1 VITYRE
7 NSYACPSCGI
17 ALVASTG
24 DGPDGQPRKWW
35 CTAENNAYDPR
46 EYELTPLTVT
56 APTESEDWG
65 TAAEALVETNT
76 AEIPSAIVQPVA
88 ESTPAVN
95 LVEAGNDVA
104 SSISLEKV
112 EPNSVTLPDPKAD
125 PAFFSLFMCRLALRR
140 AQKVL
145 LWGPPGTGKSSLA
158 AMLELFGR
166 KLVTIQMT
174 PETPMFELRGRPIIK
189 DGDVVWEHGPVN
201 LAMLNGWR
209 VLFDEIDQTG
219 PDAMSYM
226 YAALDDFGKLSRT
239 GLTLPNGETIFPTR
253 MYQPVCTMN
262 GNPDRLLPA
271 IKSRLS
277 AASIE
282 IKHPLPDV
290 INIIAPDLRNAAINC
305 VLDGKTS
312 TREWINVTQ
321 LRTSLA
327 DEGLSE
333 ADCHKAAGFIVFG
346 ERWKEMIGDI
356 AIGTAEEPD
365 EASSNA

>member
-1 VITYRE
+1 
-7 NSYACPSCGI
+7 
-17 ALVASTG
+17 
-24 DGPDGQPRKWW
+24 
-35 CTAENNAYDPR
+35 
-46 EYELTPLTVT
+46 
-56 APTESEDWG
+56 
-65 TAAEALVETNT
+65 
-76 AEIPSAIVQPVA
+76 
-88 ESTPAVN
+88 
-95 LVEAGNDVA
+95 
-104 SSISLEKV
+104 
-112 EPNSVTLPDPKAD
+112 
-125 PAFFSLFMCRLALRR
+125 
-140 AQKVL
+140 
-145 LWGPPGTGKSSLA
+145 
-158 AMLELFGR
+158 
-166 KLVTIQMT
+166 
-174 PETPMFELRGRPIIK
+174 
-189 DGDVVWEHGPVN
+189 
-201 LAMLNGWR
+201 MLNGWR

-327 DEGLSE
+327 DEGLNE